1 MNTNI
6 TMSVAEAAKMMR
18 KAPQYVRLG
27 LQQER
32 LPIGSAV
39 QKSNGRWSYN
49 IITAKV
55 YEYMGRKAGE

>member
-1 MNTNI
+1 MSRRN
-6 TMSVAEAAKMMR
+6 TMSVTDAAKIME
-18 KAPQYVRLG
+18 KTPQYVRLG

-39 QKSNGRWSYN
+39 QKNNGRWSYN
-49 IITAKV
+49 IITVKV

>member
-32 LPIGSAV
+32 IPI
-39 QKSNGRWSYN
+39 
-49 IITAKV
+49 
-55 YEYMGRKAGE
+55 RKCSTKK